1 MDRFSNSDGKVH
13 IDTPFSRLLGKPPIM
28 VAGMTPLTV
37 KAGFVSAILRAGYH
51 VELAGGGH
59 YNPSALRA
67 KVAEIQA
74 QIPEGVGL
82 TLNSLYINPRQ
93 FGFQFPCD

>member
-1 MDRFSNSDGKVH
+1 
-13 IDTPFSRLLGKPPIM
+13 
-28 VAGMTPLTV
+28 MTPSTV
-37 KAGFVSAILRAGYH
+37 RAGFVSAILRAGYH

-59 YNPSALRA
+59 FNASGVRA

-82 TLNSLYINPRQ
+82 TLNCLYINP
-93 FGFQFPCD
+93 FQFSFQYPLWLEM